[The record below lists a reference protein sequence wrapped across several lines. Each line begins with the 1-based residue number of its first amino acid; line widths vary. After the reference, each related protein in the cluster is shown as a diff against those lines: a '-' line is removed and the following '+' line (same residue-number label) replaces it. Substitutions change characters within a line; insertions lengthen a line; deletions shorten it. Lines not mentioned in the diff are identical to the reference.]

1 MNLLLTQVRATLLF
15 YRSVAPFMLGL
26 SGLFLLAV
34 LLPGLLEGWWR
45 AGMLPALLLAKL
57 ATAPVVWY
65 LSEQLRPGQYWFY
78 FNLHISRRQL
88 WASVVA
94 LGCRAVSGR
103 RRADAGCEVMRRIAP
118 KSTGPQ
124 VLEADGIR
132 IAFGGREVLAS
143 IYLRVQTGQIVGLL
157 GRNGSGKSV
166 LLQTIFGARAVADA
180 SVRVNGRRVVPAFR
194 EPGLLNYLPQEPL
207 LPPSLTLARAARLLG
222 VDIERATARFPELR
236 PQFGL
241 RLGELSGGSAR
252 LVQALLL
259 LHADTAF
266 SLFDEPFSGVMPVHV
281 ETPGRGNAAGES
293 SARACSSPTTATPR
307 CCPSATWY
315 ICCTRAACCGWMATC
330 ASSCAIMGIWRAEL
344 MCGPARSLP
353 LFQPAC

>member
-1 MNLLLTQVRATLLF
+1 MSKAQAN
-15 YRSVAPFMLGL
+15 
-26 SGLFLLAV
+26 
-34 LLPGLLEGWWR
+34 
-45 AGMLPALLLAKL
+45 PA
-57 ATAPVVWY
+57 
-65 LSEQLRPGQYWFY
+65 S
-78 FNLHISRRQL
+78 
-88 WASVVA
+88 
-94 LGCRAVSGR
+94 
-103 RRADAGCEVMRRIAP
+103 
-118 KSTGPQ
+118 PQ

-207 LPPSLTLARAARLLG
+207 LPPSLSLARAARLLG
-222 VDIERATARFPELR
+222 VDVAAATARFPELR
-236 PQFGL
+236 PQFNK

-281 ETPGRGNAAGES
+281 ETLAEEMQRLKSRKGLLITDHRYAEVLPICDVVYLLHQGQLLQLAGDVRGQLRDYGYLAH
-293 SARACSSPTTATPR
+293 
-307 CCPSATWY
+307 
-315 ICCTRAACCGWMATC
+315 
-330 ASSCAIMGIWRAEL
+330 
-344 MCGPARSLP
+344 
-353 LFQPAC
+353 